1 MMKKMFLM
9 LMLLMISV
17 SLSSISLTQD
27 PLYDMVVPMRYDS
40 LRASGGLWSDD
51 LLRLN
56 IPFDGGN
63 TVFEFGIEGN
73 YQYRMQDETETM
85 RLIAEASIDYENTF
99 SNSYDFNFQISASEA
114 YYTSYSLELA
124 GLPGF
129 YEISLSGTSLD
140 ISSTTAAAFTLGI
153 DLPVSAYFGV
163 GRLYWINPVLEAQL
177 LAKHLGAPA
186 DRETI
191 RKTAE
196 ILHLE
201 NQKLNPMTDNHAE
214 VRLQYYQDLADA
226 LGIGDRVSEVILIT
240 HSQEFAFESE
250 RYSGLSYGW
259 EAKAGLFANMET
271 VLTAP
276 SFDIDV
282 GPQVRAQFAGFL
294 MDTMLHYLATGT
306 LTAGYDTNT
315 ENFRIILEGSADFR
329 YFPGDWRWYVDGTP
343 EITIGYDDGFEFD
356 LDAAVRANY
365 MINPNFTVF
374 AGTSLGFSR
383 FNINTGGSIRIW

>member
-1 MMKKMFLM
+1 
-9 LMLLMISV
+9 MLLMISV
-17 SLSSISLTQD
+17 SLSSISLTHE
-27 PLYDMVVPMRYDS
+27 PLYDIVVPMRYDS
-40 LRASGGLWSDD
+40 LRASGGLWSDN

-73 YQYRMQDETETM
+73 YRYRMQDETERM
-85 RLIAEASIDYENTF
+85 FLDAAASINYWNNF
-99 SNSYDFNFQISASEA
+99 STWYNFDFAVNAPNA
-114 YYTSYSLELA
+114 RYTSYSLELA
-124 GLPGF
+124 GMPGF

-153 DLPVSAYFGV
+153 DLPVSAYVGV
-163 GRLYWINPVLEAQL
+163 GRLYWITPVLEAQL
-177 LAKHLGAPA
+177 LAKHLRAPA

-191 RKTAE
+191 RRTAE
-196 ILHLE
+196 TLQLRG
-201 NQKLNPMTDNHAE
+201 QKLNPMTDNHAE
-214 VRLQYYQDLADA
+214 VQLQYYQDLADA
-226 LGIGDRVSEVILIT
+226 LGVGDRVSEVILIT
-240 HSQEFAFESE
+240 HSQEFSFERT

-259 EAKAGLFANMET
+259 EAKAGLFADMST
-271 VLTAP
+271 VLTDP

-315 ENFRIILEGSADFR
+315 ENFRVILDGSADFR
-329 YFPGDWRWYVDGTP
+329 YFPADWRWYVDGTP
-343 EITIGYDDGFEFD
+343 SIMIGYDDGFEFD
-356 LDAAVRANY
+356 LDATVRANY